1 MTYWMWSTI
10 YRALWGSS
18 TPTNFQPPL
27 NDRVFILIGKSKS
40 GKSTLGN
47 LLSGKEQFEVVDPGH
62 CISDSKTKEVRSIE
76 ITLHPGEVIGM
87 NYDADNSLKIKVID
101 QPGMDDGNIVP
112 KTHCSNLVNCLSKS
126 NMKTFPTFLLVINL
140 ESDRFMDDDCSL
152 LTKLSFMLTEASYSL
167 FSHAVV
173 VFSCADRVVD
183 DINNKESLMQIVTK
197 KCQNTGWGGL
207 TEILEAV
214 SQRCIFVN
222 GTNTEARYRCKI
234 LGELFELSKSTLQ
247 IRFHGNNDFTAAYL
261 QNKLGIKNPGIL
273 EEELYKLDYQFHPDR
288 NLFGQWD
295 SSMSEQLKAA
305 IQSMIALGEGISSMA
320 VLINLSTPFSMQ
332 MNELINQL
340 PTDYTPEVGP
350 RIGEQWWKHVFI
362 VFQVYDDISGE
373 NTVEENIK
381 CNPMISDL
389 AGKASN
395 RWTWVARDTS
405 VRVCRDRI
413 TEMCL
418 RVRQD
423 TGGKVFINGTV
434 LREFK
439 EMMKQVPDTE
449 MRTLR
454 ISDPTFQ
461 QRMAQGAIHYTESNN
476 TFVTKF
482 WGITSKCKISVSS
495 MRQILRNTLL
505 TRELARFND
514 QYRDPKAKVSFD
526 EVLHFLDNT

>member
-1 MTYWMWSTI
+1 MGG
-10 YRALWGSS
+10 GSS
-18 TPTNFQPPL
+18 QPVDDQPL
-27 NDRVFILIGKSKS
+27 NDRVFILIGKSKA

-47 LLSGKEQFEVVDPGH
+47 LLLGRNEFEVGDLRQ
-62 CISDSKTKEVRSIE
+62 CASKTREVQSIE
-76 ITLHPGEVIGM
+76 IRLHPGEVIGM

-101 QPGMDDGNIVP
+101 QPGMDDASIEP
-112 KTHCSNLVNCLSKS
+112 KIHCSNLVNCLSKS

-140 ESDRFMDDDCSL
+140 KSDRFMDDDCSL
-152 LTKLSFMLTEASYSL
+152 LTKLSFLLTEASYSL

-173 VFSCADRVVD
+173 VFTHADQVD
-183 DINNKESLMQIVTK
+183 TEISNKERLMQIVTE
-197 KCQNTGWGGL
+197 KCKNAGWGGL
-207 TEILEAV
+207 TEILESV

-222 GTNTEARYRCKI
+222 GTNAEAGYRSKI
-234 LGELFELSKSTLQ
+234 LGELFKLSKSTLQ
-247 IRFHGNNDFTAAYL
+247 IRFHGNNDFTAEHL
-261 QNKLGIKNPGIL
+261 QNKLGIENPGIL

-288 NLFGQWD
+288 KLFGQKN
-295 SSMSEQLKAA
+295 SSMSEQLQGA

-340 PTDYTPEVGP
+340 PTDYTPDVGP

-362 VFQVYDDISGE
+362 VFEVYDDTIGE
-373 NTVEENIK
+373 NIVEENIK
-381 CNPMISDL
+381 CNPVIKTL
-389 AGKASN
+389 ASKANN
-395 RWTWVARDTS
+395 RWTWVAEDTS
-405 VRVCRDRI
+405 ESKCRDRI

-449 MRTLR
+449 TSTIGIR
-454 ISDPTFQ
+454 DPTFQ
-461 QRMAQGAIHYTESNN
+461 QRMARGAIHFTESNN
-476 TFVTKF
+476 IFVTKF
-482 WGITSKCKISVSS
+482 WGITSKCQMSVSS

-505 TRELARFND
+505 NKDELARFDNKYKD
-514 QYRDPKAKVSFD
+514 SEAKVSFD
-526 EVLHFLDNT
+526 EVLHFLADT

>member
-1 MTYWMWSTI
+1 MASYYDWVWS
-10 YRALWGSS
+10 YFR
-18 TPTNFQPPL
+18 PPL

-47 LLSGKEQFEVVDPGH
+47 LLSGKKPFEVGDLRH
-62 CISDSKTKEVRSIE
+62 SASKTREVRSIGT
-76 ITLHPGEVIGM
+76 TLHPGEVIGM
-87 NYDADNSLKIKVID
+87 KYDANNSLQIKVID
-101 QPGMDDGNIVP
+101 QPGMDDASIGP
-112 KTHCSNLVNCLSKS
+112 KTHCSNLVSCLSES
-126 NMKTFPTFLLVINL
+126 NMKTFPTFLLVIDL
-140 ESDRFMDDDCSL
+140 ESDRFMDDNCSL

-173 VFSCADRVVD
+173 VFTHADRVD
-183 DINNKESLMQIVTK
+183 DINNKERLMHIVTE
-197 KCQNTGWGGL
+197 KCQKAGWGGL

-214 SQRCIFVN
+214 SQRCMFVN
-222 GTNTEARYRCKI
+222 GTNREAGYRSKI

-247 IRFHGNNDFTAAYL
+247 IRFHGNNDFTTAYL
-261 QNKLGIKNPGIL
+261 QNKLGIENPGIL

-288 NLFGQWD
+288 NLFERRYV
-295 SSMSEQLKAA
+295 SMSEQLEGA

-332 MNELINQL
+332 MEELINQL

-350 RIGEQWWKHVFI
+350 RIGEQWWNHVFI
-362 VFQVYDDISGE
+362 VFQVYDDIIGE
-373 NTVEENIK
+373 NIVKENIK
-381 CNPMISDL
+381 CNPIIKTL
-389 AGKASN
+389 AGKANN
-395 RWTWVARDTS
+395 RWTWVAKDTS
-405 VRVCRDRI
+405 VRKCRDRI

-439 EMMKQVPDTE
+439 EMMNQIPDTE
-449 MRTLR
+449 TSTIA

-461 QRMAQGAIHYTESNN
+461 QRMTQGAIHIVESNN

-482 WGITSKCKISVSS
+482 WGITSKCRMSVSS
-495 MRQILRNTLL
+495 MRQILRNTWL
-505 TRELARFND
+505 TKEELARFDNK
-514 QYRDPKAKVSFD
+514 YKDPKAKVSFD
-526 EVLHFLDNT
+526 EVLHFLGNT